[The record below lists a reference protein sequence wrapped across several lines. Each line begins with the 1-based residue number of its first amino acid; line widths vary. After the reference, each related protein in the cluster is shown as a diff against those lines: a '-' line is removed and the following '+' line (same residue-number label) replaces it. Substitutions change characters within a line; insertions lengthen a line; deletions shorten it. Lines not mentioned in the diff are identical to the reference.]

1 MPNPYFQF
9 KQFTVYHDRCAMK
22 VGTDGVLLG
31 AWTNVE
37 DSYTALD
44 VGSGSGLITLM
55 LAQRSKQL
63 KIKAIDIDKSAFEQS
78 SINAIRS
85 PFREQIECKHTS
97 LQDMANSD
105 THLFDSI
112 VANPPYFNQS
122 LKSPDSKRSMARHTD
137 TLPIEDLINYSSKL
151 LNSNGRLSIIYPHD
165 DKDLLIALGRSH
177 GLYVSRITNVSPTVG
192 SQPKRVLLEL
202 SGKDSC
208 ILSEDDLVI
217 ETRRHEY
224 SPEFTELVK
233 DFYLKM

>member
-44 VGSGSGLITLM
+44 VGSGSGLISLM
-55 LAQRSKQL
+55 LAQRNNKL
-63 KIKAIDIDKSAFEQS
+63 RIKAIDIDKNAFEQS
-78 SINAIRS
+78 IINTRIS
-85 PFREQIECKHTS
+85 PFKTQIECKHTS
-97 LQDMANSD
+97 LQDIPNSE
-105 THLFDSI
+105 TSLFDLI
-112 VANPPYFNQS
+112 VSNPPYFNQS
-122 LKSPDSKRSMARHTD
+122 LKSPDSKRSIARHTD

-151 LNSNGRLSIIYPHD
+151 LNSNGRLSIIYPHH
-165 DKDLLIALGRSH
+165 DKDLLIALGH
-177 GLYVSRITNVSPTVG
+177 NYGLYASRITNVYPTIG
-192 SQPKRVLLEL
+192 SQPKRILLEF
-202 SGKDSC
+202 SRKESR
-208 ILSEDDLVI
+208 IFSENDLVI

-224 SPEFTELVK
+224 SLEFTELVK